1 VAYKRWRGLFVAQT
15 NSSGTALRCIFW
27 RGDVRPRL
35 GGSPRLG
42 GRTGRIAWMKRTVQI
57 TRRQT
62 NGPDYPEAEPG
73 EAAYPLRS

>member
-1 VAYKRWRGLFVAQT
+1 LFVAQT

-27 RGDVRPRL
+27 RGDVR
-35 GGSPRLG
+35 PRLG